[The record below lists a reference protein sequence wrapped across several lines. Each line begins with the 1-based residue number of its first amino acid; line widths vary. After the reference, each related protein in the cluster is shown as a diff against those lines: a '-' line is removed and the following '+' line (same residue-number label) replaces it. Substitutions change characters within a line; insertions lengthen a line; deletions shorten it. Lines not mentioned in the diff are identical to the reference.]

1 MYKNG
6 HRNGK
11 TALNKIED
19 HEKLCRLMQRETFK
33 RIDQLY
39 QRIERLERV
48 IMTAAAVV
56 IAAMGGIIITLLNA
70 VIK

>member
-1 MYKNG
+1 M

-11 TALNKIED
+11 TALSKIED
-19 HEKLCRLMQRETFK
+19 HEKLCRMMQRETFK

-48 IMTAAAVV
+48 IMTSAGIV
-56 IAAMGGIIITLLNA
+56 IAAMGGIIIALLNA

>member
-1 MYKNG
+1 M

-11 TALNKIED
+11 TALSKIED
-19 HEKLCRLMQRETFK
+19 HEKLCRMMQRETFK

-48 IMTAAAVV
+48 IMTAAAE
-56 IAAMGGIIITLLNA
+56 
-70 VIK
+70 

>member
-1 MYKNG
+1 M

-11 TALNKIED
+11 TALSKIED
-19 HEKLCRLMQRETFK
+19 HEKLCRMMQRETFK

-48 IMTAAAVV
+48 IMTSAANSYCSN
-56 IAAMGGIIITLLNA
+56 GRYNYCFT
-70 VIK
+70 

>member
-11 TALNKIED
+11 TALSKIED